1 MAANG
6 SGSFRRATA
15 IIPTERDRGSAG
27 VRQATRARISVYALY
42 GYNFISPMD
51 QNASAFRPLSRVPV
65 AVPTLGFGGAAIGN
79 LYTAVTDEA
88 AAAAVE
94 EAYRLGI
101 RLFDTAP
108 FYGSGLSEQRLG
120 QALAA
125 LRADDAVISTKVGRL
140 IVPTARGEA
149 SDDGYA
155 VTGRRAIFDYSRAG
169 IVRSF
174 ESSLRRL
181 RRESVDI
188 LLLHDVGRETH
199 GEQHEEMLQL
209 ALDEALPAMAQL
221 KASGACRAIGIGV
234 NEPQACL
241 EVMTRFD
248 LDCILL
254 AGRYTLL
261 EQRPA
266 AAVLAEAAR
275 RGVGILVGGPFNSGL
290 LASPEMPGATY
301 NYQPADQDILR
312 RARQIYAICA
322 AEGVDVGAAALQFPL
337 AHPAVVSVI
346 AGMRSPAEVSSA
358 VARSLAPLP
367 ASLWRKLRE
376 AGLLT
381 VGAPTPG

>member
-1 MAANG
+1 MYQR
-6 SGSFRRATA
+6 S
-15 IIPTERDRGSAG
+15 
-27 VRQATRARISVYALY
+27 
-42 GYNFISPMD
+42 
-51 QNASAFRPLSRVPV
+51 LSRAPL
-65 AVPTLGFGGAAIGN
+65 AVPTLGFGAAAIGN

-88 AAAAVE
+88 AGAAVE

-108 FYGSGLSEQRLG
+108 HYGYGLSEQRLG
-120 QALAA
+120 HALAS
-125 LRADDAVISTKVGRL
+125 LHADDALISTKVGRL
-140 IVPTARGEA
+140 IVPGAQGES
-149 SDDGYA
+149 SDDGFA
-155 VTGRRAIFDYSRAG
+155 VSGRRAVFDYSRSG
-169 IVRSF
+169 VVRSF

-181 RRESVDI
+181 RRGSVDI

-199 GEQHEEMLQL
+199 GERHEEMLKL

-234 NEPQACL
+234 NEQQACL
-241 EVMTRFD
+241 DVLTRFD

-261 EQRPA
+261 EQDA
-266 AAVLAEAAR
+266 AATVLAEAAR

-290 LASPEMPGATY
+290 LANPEAPGATY
-301 NYQPADQDILR
+301 NYRSADEETLQ
-312 RARQIYAICA
+312 RARDIYALCA

-358 VARSLAPLP
+358 VARSRAPIP

-381 VGAPTPG
+381 VGAPTP

>member
-1 MAANG
+1 
-6 SGSFRRATA
+6 
-15 IIPTERDRGSAG
+15 
-27 VRQATRARISVYALY
+27 
-42 GYNFISPMD
+42 
-51 QNASAFRPLSRVPV
+51 
-65 AVPTLGFGGAAIGN
+65 VPTLGFGAAAIGN

-88 AAAAVE
+88 AGAAVE

-108 FYGSGLSEQRLG
+108 YYGYGLSEQRLG
-120 QALAA
+120 YALAS
-125 LRADDAVISTKVGRL
+125 LHGDDALISTKVGRL
-140 IVPTARGEA
+140 IVPGPQGES
-149 SDDGYA
+149 SDDGFA
-155 VTGRRAIFDYSRAG
+155 VSGRRAVFDYSREG
-169 IVRSF
+169 VVRSF

-181 RRESVDI
+181 RRGSVDI

-199 GEQHEEMLQL
+199 GERHEEMLRL

-234 NEPQACL
+234 NEQQACL

-261 EQRPA
+261 EQEAA

-290 LASPEMPGATY
+290 LANPEAPGATY
-301 NYQPADQDILR
+301 NYRAADEATLQ
-312 RARQIYAICA
+312 RARDIYALCA

-337 AHPAVVSVI
+337 AHPAVISVI
-346 AGMRSPAEVSSA
+346 AGMRSPAEVASA
-358 VARSLAPLP
+358 IARSRAAIP

-381 VGAPTPG
+381 VGAPTP